1 MSTDKVGPI
10 TPPTVSG
17 ANGIHIYID
26 KVTKNGFVIIGKFQT
41 SDDLNQYHKI
51 ANDYYKLH
59 GHRIR
64 QL

>member
-26 KVTKNGFVIIGKFQT
+26 KVTKYGFVIIGKFQT